1 MAYQIF
7 IGLLAEGS
15 TDHRF
20 LSSIIQRTFHE
31 IAFSGKIAIEVSEVR
46 IIPKI
51 QANNFIDQV
60 RTAAIK
66 GHEEYGLTVLC
77 IHADADGAT
86 HQNTFNN
93 KIDPALKALGSLP
106 QDHIEHLIPIV
117 PVQMSEAWM
126 LADLPLL
133 LEQIGTNLSPNDLNL
148 NRNPESYH
156 DPKAAISEAIV
167 QARSG
172 MTRRRRSELRI
183 ADLYDIM
190 GQTISIDALRKLPSF
205 LHFEAKVTA
214 FYQSQ
219 SLL

>member
-1 MAYQIF
+1 MAHQIF
-7 IGLLAEGS
+7 VGLLAEGS

-31 IAFSGKIAIEVSEVR
+31 LAFSGKTTMEISEVR

-51 QANNFIDQV
+51 QSTSFVDQV
-60 RTAAIK
+60 CDAAIK

-86 HQNTFNN
+86 SQNTFDN
-93 KIDPALKALGSLP
+93 KIDPALKALGLL
-106 QDHIEHLIPIV
+106 QQAHIEHLIPIV
-117 PVQMSEAWM
+117 PIQMSEAWM
-126 LADLPLL
+126 LADLLLL
-133 LEQIGTNLSPNDLNL
+133 LEQIGTNLSPNDLKL

-156 DPKAAISEAIV
+156 DPKAAISEAII

-183 ADLYDIM
+183 SDLYDIM
-190 GQTISIDALRKLPSF
+190 GQTIGIDALRKLPSF
-205 LHFEAKVTA
+205 LRFEAEVTA
-214 FYQSQ
+214 FFQAQ
-219 SLL
+219 NLL